1 MEEVCLTPRE
11 LLHALLRR
19 FHWILLAAC
28 LGGFL
33 GFGLCRLCL
42 PPQYTATGSLYVSIP
57 GSESAD
63 PGTASAALTAAQKL
77 VNTCLVLLESDRVL
91 EPAAQQLNCS
101 AAELRQMLSAACLGK
116 TEVLSLSVTHED
128 PETAMRIAN
137 TILDTAPGEI
147 LRIVHT
153 GRIEVV
159 DRASLPGR
167 TLPPLRKPPP
177 PALLPAACWLAWPLP
192 ALNSEKNVTKSGGP
206 GGHPAIPANQ
216 PASDMGPVAKN
227 ACSQWVPFFF
237 CEFQRN
243 QLKNAFRC
251 SIILRIEAIRFA
263 KVPLHHEGKKVLT

>member
-91 EPAAQQLNCS
+91 EPAASSSIAARRSCGRCS
-101 AAELRQMLSAACLGK
+101 
-116 TEVLSLSVTHED
+116 
-128 PETAMRIAN
+128 
-137 TILDTAPGEI
+137 
-147 LRIVHT
+147 
-153 GRIEVV
+153 
-159 DRASLPGR
+159 
-167 TLPPLRKPPP
+167 PP
-177 PALLPAACWLAWPLP
+177 PAW
-192 ALNSEKNVTKSGGP
+192 
-206 GGHPAIPANQ
+206 
-216 PASDMGPVAKN
+216 AK
-227 ACSQWVPFFF
+227 P
-237 CEFQRN
+237 
-243 QLKNAFRC
+243 
-251 SIILRIEAIRFA
+251 RFS
-263 KVPLHHEGKKVLT
+263 PSP

>member
-159 DRASLPGR
+159 DRASLPTRRDAPTPSQTTAAG
-167 TLPPLRKPPP
+167 
-177 PALLPAACWLAWPLP
+177 AFAGCLLAGLAAACAEFRKKRSKIRR
-192 ALNSEKNVTKSGGP
+192 ARRSSGDSC
-206 GGHPAIPANQ
+206 Q
-216 PASDMGPVAKN
+216 PT
-227 ACSQWVPFFF
+227 CF
-237 CEFQRN
+237 
-243 QLKNAFRC
+243 
-251 SIILRIEAIRFA
+251 
-263 KVPLHHEGKKVLT
+263 